1 MIRVRDSLR
10 RNSSTPEINISP
22 LIDLVFLL
30 LIFFMVTTSFVK
42 ETGIDINRPQAETAV
57 VSKKNAILVGIS
69 EQGRV
74 HYDGKAIDVR
84 SVRLHIA
91 RAVADKPE
99 ADVVVIADKKCPT
112 GTLIRVMDQCRL
124 AGAARVSVATRDKGE
139 K

>member
-1 MIRVRDSLR
+1 V
-10 RNSSTPEINISP
+10 NISP

-69 EQGRV
+69 SAGAV

-91 RAVADKPE
+91 RAVADKPD
-99 ADVVVIADKKCPT
+99 ADVVVIADQECPT

-124 AGAARVSVATRDKGE
+124 AGALRVSVATQNKGA